1 MHSTANGHLYPP
13 LCPMLNE
20 ETIFMTWWFSLN
32 FIFYQINFVHRCVK
46 KKNPLPLWI
55 PCAFPHSVDIYAF
68 VSTIN
73 ENIFVLLCTSGAAS

>member
-1 MHSTANGHLYPP
+1 MHSTANGLLYPS

-20 ETIFMTWWFSLN
+20 ETICMVKVISINLIVF
-32 FIFYQINFVHRCVK
+32 QINFVHRCVK